1 MGVVPSICQF
11 ALVPCLNCGEGS
23 GRAQEPGEL
32 IVVTVSSRVIHPTH
46 HHRLRAPRFD
56 AGPEYLR
63 KNSGKV
69 ATEEFVASHPVDII
83 ERTLS
88 TEQMEKMMLGPVD
101 TSSIKSS
108 DVAVYDAKSSHGD
121 AGDAAAMSS
130 GNKPGLESCIN
141 IYDFEAI
148 ASRTV
153 AQQGVCLAVARGI
166 TARSRPTLLF
176 FLIWVA
182 HWSRS
187 GTCYRWVV
195 APTAFSN
202 LSPTHTTHCAPEDGP
217 ECLGRGINPA
227 ISSPPHTATR
237 VGVL

>member
-1 MGVVPSICQF
+1 
-11 ALVPCLNCGEGS
+11 
-23 GRAQEPGEL
+23 
-32 IVVTVSSRVIHPTH
+32 
-46 HHRLRAPRFD
+46 
-56 AGPEYLR
+56 
-63 KNSGKV
+63 
-69 ATEEFVASHPVDII
+69 VDII

-153 AQQGVCLAVARGI
+153 AQQGVFGCCPRNHCTI
-166 TARSRPTLLF
+166 QTHTAL

-227 ISSPPHTATR
+227 ISPPPHDATR